1 MKNRSYLGK
10 NCFFYFLDVNFV
22 LPKRGHWCEKQ
33 PVLRPEC
40 GFSYS
45 TLIQHSHTQTKTC
58 STVRISLIRQF
69 LTQSPN
75 FTNTTI
81 WKINPSFL
89 QKFQKLNPPLYRG
102 VDASSYE
109 YAFCFV
115 VCFFHQIKQKNL
127 LNINKIM
134 GLFCSVFFNLLL
146 VRLLQS

>member
-22 LPKRGHWCEKQ
+22 LPKHGHWSEKQ
-33 PVLRPEC
+33 PALRPEC

-69 LTQSPN
+69 LTQSPY

-81 WKINPSFL
+81 WKIRTP
-89 QKFQKLNPPLYRG
+89 
-102 VDASSYE
+102 
-109 YAFCFV
+109 
-115 VCFFHQIKQKNL
+115 
-127 LNINKIM
+127 
-134 GLFCSVFFNLLL
+134 LFCKNFKNSTPLCIGGGCFQLWICFLFSCLFFSSDKTKKLAKHK
-146 VRLLQS
+146 